1 VSLVASLGLL
11 SASLTSP
18 VTLQDNPIWTTLDP
32 SDVLEI
38 LEEIGVEGELDE
50 DNITWSDEDGT
61 SYRAVFFFPEEDE
74 DSEDYTN
81 LMLQA
86 SLEGD
91 GSWEAAQE
99 WNTASRNGRA
109 YYSEGAGYFEVDLDA
124 DGGISRENVMAVI
137 EQFVEDAPMVLEQ
150 IASGGGGGGEMGD
163 MVTSVSTDDLI
174 EMLSEYGIEAEDN
187 NGDVEWEDEDGN
199 VIRIVMF
206 ADNDLMFQAEIE
218 VDDADLE
225 ALNMWNLGARYGRA
239 YYDEEGGVVRV
250 EDDLFIG
257 EGTAASNV
265 DEFIR
270 RFIEDTLP
278 GVMEAIG

>member
-1 VSLVASLGLL
+1 MSLVASLGLL
-11 SASLTSP
+11 SASLTAP
-18 VTLQDNPIWTTLDP
+18 ITLQDNPIWTTFEP
-32 SDVLEI
+32 SDVLEVVK
-38 LEEIGVEGELDE
+38 EIGLEGELDE
-50 DNITWSDEDGT
+50 DNITWSDDDGI

-74 DSEDYTN
+74 DSDDYTN

-86 SLEGD
+86 SVEGD

-109 YYSEGAGYFEVDLDA
+109 YFNEGSAIFEVDLDA
-124 DGGISRENVMAVI
+124 DGGISRENVIAVI

-150 IASGGGGGGEMGD
+150 IVSPAPNRDSGLM
-163 MVTSVSTDDLI
+163 TSVTPDDLI
-174 EMLSEYGIEAEDN
+174 EMLSEYGIEAEEN

-206 ADNDLMFQAEIE
+206 AENDLMFQAEIE

-225 ALNMWNLGARYGRA
+225 ALNTWNLGARYGRA

-250 EDDLFIG
+250 EDDFFIG
-257 EGTAASNV
+257 EGTAAGNV
-265 DEFIR
+265 HEFIR

-278 GVMEAIG
+278 SLMEAIG